1 MVRPACSLVGPLLAA
16 CRSVPVEL
24 RAAPFIDQLVLR
36 LSPRNMSAGP
46 RYIGVTVLCDYV
58 LSEGVDAV
66 LENLRRVGASAVAVN
81 PTVTTEAS
89 EGQEGASWQPPSDG
103 GTSPVRALYRHSLVE
118 PHAIAVIVTVIIN
131 RCCSRSHKNVV

>member
-1 MVRPACSLVGPLLAA
+1 
-16 CRSVPVEL
+16 
-24 RAAPFIDQLVLR
+24 
-36 LSPRNMSAGP
+36 MSAGP

-66 LENLRRVGASAVAVN
+66 LENLHRVGASAVAVN

-103 GTSPVRALYRHSLVE
+103 GSSPVRSLYRHSLVE
-118 PHAIAVIVTVIIN
+118 PHAIAMILSQSSSIAAAVVLVRIWCTNYSAAVSL
-131 RCCSRSHKNVV
+131 CCS